1 MAANAM
7 DWPGALRPSRP
18 ATFHPDNPSRSGG
31 ASLVGSE
38 QVTVSPAGRWRAKVE
53 LPVYNE
59 LTALAY
65 RAFIAQLEG
74 KAGTVLVPKWEV
86 YGPRDMNGKRLSF
99 YDTASAGLNFDLSGF
114 GQSDQTYA
122 TLAANASMGAT
133 RIDVTLVNGEGPRPG
148 QYFGLGQ
155 RLHLCQTVW
164 EVTEDGP
171 TTIQF
176 WPRLRA
182 AATVGDRV
190 ILDRPVCLMR
200 LAEDLTGELD
210 LDTENQGR
218 PTMEFVEVF

>member
-7 DWPGALRPSRP
+7 EWPGALRPSRP
-18 ATFHPDNPSRSGG
+18 ATFHPDNPSRSAGP
-31 ASLVGSE
+31 SMTGSE
-38 QVTVSPAGRWRAKVE
+38 QITASPAGRWRAKVE

-86 YGPRDMNGKRLSF
+86 YGPHDMNGKRLSF
-99 YDTASAGLNFDLSGF
+99 RDVASAGMNFDLTGF
-114 GQSDQTYA
+114 GQSDQIHA
-122 TLAANASMGAT
+122 VLAANAAQGAT
-133 RIDVTLVNGEGPRPG
+133 RVSVTLVNGEGPRPG

-155 RLHLCQTVW
+155 RLHLCQAVW
-164 EVTEDGP
+164 QSDEDAP

-182 AATVGDRV
+182 AAVTGNRV

-200 LAEDLTGELD
+200 LADDLSGELD

-218 PTMEFVEVF
+218 PMMEFVEAM